1 MSIFEPNIEQITISE
16 QVAVIPDER
25 WSLVSQ
31 MKTFLLRNLCILNHQ
46 YYIEAS
52 GKRTSLEPLQVKHA
66 VTQISLIRHFG
77 LRQIKLTANILKQS
91 LRLNSFHQPRYV
103 QSIRLNSFHQP
114 RYVSN
119 IIQPNVCMLRMF
131 KAHCKVLIGAQ
142 IFSIWIDHF
151 GSCQFLPTSNFVS
164 ATRICHSKLQLFC
177 ASCAGLVD
185 WTFSGYRANWTW
197 Q

>member
-1 MSIFEPNIEQITISE
+1 MYIFEPNIEQITISE

-46 YYIEAS
+46 HCIKAS

-66 VTQISLIRHFG
+66 VTQISLIRHFS
-77 LRQIKLTANILKQS
+77 LRQIKLTAKILKQS
-91 LRLNSFHQPRYV
+91 LRLSSFC
-103 QSIRLNSFHQP
+103 QP

-131 KAHCKVLIGAQ
+131 SANIPNLNIT
-142 IFSIWIDHF
+142 ISDHA
-151 GSCQFLPTSNFVS
+151 NFDLRAILWVQ
-164 ATRICHSKLQLFC
+164 REFVK
-177 ASCAGLVD
+177 ASCNYSAQV
-185 WTFSGYRANWTW
+185 AKV
-197 Q
+197 

>member
-16 QVAVIPDER
+16 QVAVFPDER

-31 MKTFLLRNLCILNHQ
+31 MKTFLLRNLWILNHQ
-46 YYIEAS
+46 HYIKAS

-91 LRLNSFHQPRYV
+91 LHLS
-103 QSIRLNSFHQP
+103 SFHQP

-119 IIQPNVCMLRMF
+119 VIQPNVF
-131 KAHCKVLIGAQ
+131 IVHCKNSNWNANILNPNITISDHANFDLRAILWVQREFVTASSNYSAQ
-142 IFSIWIDHF
+142 
-151 GSCQFLPTSNFVS
+151 V
-164 ATRICHSKLQLFC
+164 AK
-177 ASCAGLVD
+177 V
-185 WTFSGYRANWTW
+185 
-197 Q
+197 

>member
-1 MSIFEPNIEQITISE
+1 
-16 QVAVIPDER
+16 
-25 WSLVSQ
+25 
-31 MKTFLLRNLCILNHQ
+31 MKGEVWWAKWKKMLLRNLCILNHQ
-46 YYIEAS
+46 HCIKAS

-66 VTQISLIRHFG
+66 VTKISLIRHFG

-91 LRLNSFHQPRYV
+91 LRLS
-103 QSIRLNSFHQP
+103 SFHQP

-119 IIQPNVCMLRMF
+119 VIQPNVFMLRMF
-131 KAHCKVLIGAQ
+131 KAHCKVPIGQ
-142 IFSIWIDHF
+142 SEYNHF
-151 GSCQFLPTSNFVS
+151 GSCQFWPTSYFVS

-177 ASCAGLVD
+177 ASCEGLAD